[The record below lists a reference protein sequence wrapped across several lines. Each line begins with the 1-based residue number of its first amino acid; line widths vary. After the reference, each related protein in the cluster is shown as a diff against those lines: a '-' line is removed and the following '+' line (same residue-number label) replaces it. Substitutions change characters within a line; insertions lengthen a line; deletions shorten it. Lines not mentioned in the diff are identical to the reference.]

1 MSLPNDAQAALEHFA
16 AAQGWEQRARLL
28 MQWGERLAP
37 MAEAEKTEANRVHG
51 CESQVWLVV
60 QRDGARRDGARHGGA
75 QHDGVHW
82 QFKATSDARL
92 LRGLLALLLV
102 RVEGLDRDALAALDL
117 RAWFAQLGLERQLSP
132 SRSNGLHA
140 VVLRMAELLAKG

>member
-1 MSLPNDAQAALEHFA
+1 MSLSNDAQVALDSFA
-16 AAQGWEQRARLL
+16 AAHGWEQRARLL

-60 QRDGARRDGARHGGA
+60 QRYGGA

-102 RVEGLDRDALAALDL
+102 RVEGLDCNALAALDL
-117 RAWFAQLGLERQLSP
+117 RAWFTELGLERQLSP